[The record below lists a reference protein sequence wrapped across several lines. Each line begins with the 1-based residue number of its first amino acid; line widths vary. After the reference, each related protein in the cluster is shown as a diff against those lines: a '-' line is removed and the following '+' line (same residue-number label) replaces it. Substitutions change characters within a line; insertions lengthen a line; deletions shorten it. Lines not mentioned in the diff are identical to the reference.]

1 MEVNKN
7 TWRHTACNPQ
17 HTIAD
22 VQNKRF

>member
-17 HTIAD
+17 NTTAD
-22 VQNKRF
+22 VQRKRF